1 MAQPPV
7 QDGPIPFF
15 GAAPATGPPSS
26 NRQPPPPQ
34 RPPQH
39 QQQHL
44 QQQQQQQHQHHQQ
57 QQQQQQQR
65 PPMQPQPQR
74 HPQQHPHQMPPHPQ
88 PGSQQT
94 LQRPQPPR
102 QMNQSPFAPAADLFA
117 SPPTSNLIFNQ
128 AQAPPQGYQPQPG
141 PPPPPPAQAQA
152 QAQPVVQAPPQAQA
166 PVQQQQQPPRFP
178 PQQSPVLQKSL
189 QQQQQPALVAQHQPP
204 PPPVKQQQQHVAP
217 PQRPPV
223 QQQQQQQQQQHHQQA
238 PPNQFQ
244 RNPQQQ
250 QFPSAQEQQQQQ
262 EQHQQHQQGFP
273 QVQES
278 APVPAATAVPLAE
291 QSNSPFAPAADLF
304 GNSTLHEATGWAIP
318 STASQ
323 PLANAL
329 APTAPPGNA
338 FAPPH
343 HQQQQQQHQQ
353 QQQPPS
359 AQPFSAVPAP
369 GIGRP
374 PLAPPPLQKQPSLT
388 QVPQAQQA
396 QQAPLAP
403 PPQRQPSLPSPQQQ
417 HQHQHPP
424 VQQQQYH
431 QAPSRQGSIS
441 TQGPPLGPPRH
452 SPIAPGPHG
461 PPPAQHGFDR
471 SAGQLPPIPRTS
483 MATPRQ
489 GPLSGP
495 LSASSTY
502 QGTSPYANHVPPKT
516 PLLTAIQTPLMLPA
530 QTLQSYQSSRTPYMG
545 PVRNQFGSSSQ
556 LLLEPCPYAE
566 CGGENK
572 PHAKFCSECGRSIST
587 ASRSATPSLGHYAEF
602 PGSAAP
608 PMPSLERMNS
618 YHEQQPQH
626 QQQLD
631 QQPQPAETYT
641 GYTQDT
647 ENYQQQQQQ
656 QPDYTQDQQQYG
668 YSEDQQQQQQEQQQ
682 PYDQGY
688 DQTYDQN
695 YGQGYSDAAY
705 YDQNQQVYDPATGQY
720 VDTYAQEDQIVPE
733 PEPEPEEEYID
744 DPLNRINGCPL
755 IAFGFGGKIM
765 TSFPRTVQRFDSATS
780 NMITKKY
787 PGDLQLEHIKDIL
800 QGDKAVSTY
809 PGPLLMDS
817 LVQRKNKRKD
827 VLKMI
832 EDKIKE
838 FEHEPESGLD
848 AHHVLIWRLFKVM
861 FEQDGAL
868 VGGAKVD
875 EAVRSVLL
883 SIPLSVYPAQP
894 SQEPTSPLRTSA
906 SMDVLQDLLRNGD
919 RAGAVRYAMSS
930 SLWAHALV
938 ISSCVNKELWK
949 EAVNGFVNQ
958 ELTSG
963 GGDVQANGRE
973 ALRVLYAL
981 FSGQTQTAITELI
994 PLNLRTPAEVAQD
1007 DAPIGD
1013 DQFVTGASLSLMK
1026 PAEEHTE
1033 GSKVPSTSL
1042 GQWRDTLVMI
1052 LSNRTS
1058 GDQTAISS
1066 LGDLL
1071 LKEGWVEAAH
1081 ICYLLSPQSS
1091 VHSGPDAQLN
1101 RLVLIGA
1108 DANPHGAFPFYKNV
1122 EAFQKTEIYE
1132 FACALRSA
1140 GATGGLPFL
1149 QAYKLIYVWTL
1160 VELGMFSEAGRYLAS
1175 VEAIVKTQTKGSP
1188 YYNIVFLERLKDITE
1203 RLTGSSQLTVADEGW
1218 FTKKVPKPT
1227 IGGIFDALDNKISK
1241 FIAGDNDQPKPVIA
1255 EPTTNAAETGPF
1267 ANAPALPDLSNIPAR
1282 TASRSSNGVRQGPPA
1297 ANTSRRSSGLG
1308 RASLDVPKIDTY
1320 SHLQAAVPHTDAV
1333 QEAIPTFDGTAAQDP
1348 AYDNYAGYDQNAQ
1361 YGAETYPQG
1370 DYSNTGYE
1378 PENQAYTYDST
1389 QTYGETYQAEDGS
1402 AYPQDQAQDQLQ
1414 PDVAGQEYQ
1423 QQSYGGEENLQ
1434 TQSGYEG
1441 QYDAQYNAQYDAS
1454 QYEQPAHEATAG
1466 ETVAALAIQPDVVPA
1481 SADSAQFSTMAVLGS
1496 EKPSVDSHPDV
1507 TAADASA
1514 ESAAPAGE
1522 YDANYGQYP
1531 EGAEGTFDNTAYAG
1545 EYQQDG
1551 YQQGEYQQDAYQQG
1565 EYQQD
1570 AYQQGEYQQDAYQQ
1584 GEYQQDGYQQAEY
1597 QQGDYQQ
1604 GDYQQ
1609 GEYQQGEYQQD
1620 AYQQGEDQVE
1630 QYQQDNAVY
1639 AEQQYSEQQQYDQS
1653 IYQDQSQAPAVEGA
1667 DQGLGAEYSD
1677 LAYQSQGIEEPQ
1689 QVLEASAA
1697 QANPVSEIA
1706 PQAAEQVQEVLADE
1720 PTFEQ
1725 QSSAEDTAPLE
1736 PAVEATAHATNI
1748 EQDGYQQDG
1757 YQQGEYQQDE
1767 YQQGDYQQGDYSQA
1781 DYQQGEYAQD
1791 GYQQG
1796 DYQQGEY
1803 QQADYQQGEY
1813 AQDGYQQADYQQ
1825 GDYQQADYQQGEYQQ
1840 GEYAQDGYQQG
1851 DYQQGDYQQAEY
1863 AQEGYQQE
1871 EQHTGTEAEQTS
1883 TEPGVL
1889 PVTSEYQDQAEF
1901 NASGVYQGHPNG
1913 AEYSTEGEQPQQDY
1927 ASNNNAWWGNGEGAY
1942 SDPNAT
1948 EQQPLPVEGQAP
1960 VEDGSQA
1967 NYEEGQFISFG
1978 AVPTIPSFGQPAVPV
1993 NNTSQHQHAFDDG
2006 DDLGMGNNALKKEKP
2021 AVAAED
2027 GNSANAAGESSQDAN
2042 AAMGDGSDDSKAG
2055 WWPKIALFGGEK
2067 RELTP
2072 KPVKANLG
2080 EESSFY
2086 FDKEQKRWVNKKGGS
2101 ESSSTSEALPPP
2113 PKSGTPAAPAA
2124 AGSGPSPVAGGPPV
2138 MNRGPPSSG
2147 GPVPPAGGPPGPRP
2161 GAGSTARRGAR
2172 AKYVDVLNPQ

>member
-1 MAQPPV
+1 
-7 QDGPIPFF
+7 
-15 GAAPATGPPSS
+15 
-26 NRQPPPPQ
+26 
-34 RPPQH
+34 
-39 QQQHL
+39 
-44 QQQQQQQHQHHQQ
+44 
-57 QQQQQQQR
+57 
-65 PPMQPQPQR
+65 
-74 HPQQHPHQMPPHPQ
+74 
-88 PGSQQT
+88 
-94 LQRPQPPR
+94 
-102 QMNQSPFAPAADLFA
+102 
-117 SPPTSNLIFNQ
+117 
-128 AQAPPQGYQPQPG
+128 
-141 PPPPPPAQAQA
+141 
-152 QAQPVVQAPPQAQA
+152 
-166 PVQQQQQPPRFP
+166 
-178 PQQSPVLQKSL
+178 
-189 QQQQQPALVAQHQPP
+189 
-204 PPPVKQQQQHVAP
+204 
-217 PQRPPV
+217 
-223 QQQQQQQQQQHHQQA
+223 
-238 PPNQFQ
+238 
-244 RNPQQQ
+244 
-250 QFPSAQEQQQQQ
+250 
-262 EQHQQHQQGFP
+262 
-273 QVQES
+273 
-278 APVPAATAVPLAE
+278 
-291 QSNSPFAPAADLF
+291 
-304 GNSTLHEATGWAIP
+304 
-318 STASQ
+318 
-323 PLANAL
+323 
-329 APTAPPGNA
+329 
-338 FAPPH
+338 
-343 HQQQQQQHQQ
+343 
-353 QQQPPS
+353 
-359 AQPFSAVPAP
+359 
-369 GIGRP
+369 
-374 PLAPPPLQKQPSLT
+374 
-388 QVPQAQQA
+388 
-396 QQAPLAP
+396 
-403 PPQRQPSLPSPQQQ
+403 
-417 HQHQHPP
+417 
-424 VQQQQYH
+424 
-431 QAPSRQGSIS
+431 
-441 TQGPPLGPPRH
+441 
-452 SPIAPGPHG
+452 
-461 PPPAQHGFDR
+461 
-471 SAGQLPPIPRTS
+471 
-483 MATPRQ
+483 
-489 GPLSGP
+489 
-495 LSASSTY
+495 
-502 QGTSPYANHVPPKT
+502 
-516 PLLTAIQTPLMLPA
+516 MLPA

-545 PVRNQFGSSSQ
+545 PIRNQFGSSSQ

-602 PGSAAP
+602 PASAAP
-608 PMPSLERMNS
+608 PMPNLERMNS

-631 QQPQPAETYT
+631 QQQPAETFT
-641 GYTQDT
+641 DYTQNN
-647 ENYQQQQQQ
+647 EIYQQQQQ
-656 QPDYTQDQQQYG
+656 QPDYSQDQQHYG
-668 YSEDQQQQQQEQQQ
+668 YTEDQQQQQQQ

-688 DQTYDQN
+688 DQTYNQN
-695 YGQGYSDAAY
+695 YDQGYSDAAY
-705 YDQNQQVYDPATGQY
+705 YDQNQQVYDPTTGQY
-720 VDTYAQEDQIVPE
+720 VDAYPQQDQIVPE

-744 DPLNRINGCPL
+744 DPLNRIYGCPV

-800 QGDKAVSTY
+800 PTDKAVSTY

-817 LVQRKNKRKD
+817 SVQMKNKRKD

-838 FEHEPESGLD
+838 FEHEPESGRD
-848 AHHVLIWRLFKVM
+848 AHQVLIWRLFKVM

-894 SQEPTSPLRTSA
+894 SQEPISPLRTSA

-930 SLWAHALV
+930 NLWAHALV

-994 PLNLRTPAEVAQD
+994 PLNLRAPAEVPQD
-1007 DAPIGD
+1007 DAPIAD

-1026 PAEEHTE
+1026 PAEEHIE
-1033 GSKVPSTSL
+1033 ESKVPSTSL

-1108 DANPHGAFPFYKNV
+1108 DANPHAFPFYKNV

-1188 YYNIVFLERLKDITE
+1188 YYNTVFLERMKDITE
-1203 RLTGSSQLTVADEGW
+1203 RLTGSSQLTVADESW
-1218 FTKKVPKPT
+1218 FAKKVPKPT

-1241 FIAGDNDQPKPVIA
+1241 FIAGDNDQPKPVVA
-1255 EPTTNAAETGPF
+1255 EPTASAAETGPF

-1297 ANTSRRSSGLG
+1297 ANTSRRSSALG

-1320 SHLQAAVPHTDAV
+1320 SHLQAAVPHTEAV
-1333 QEAIPTFDGTAAQDP
+1333 QEAIPTFDGTTAQDP
-1348 AYDNYAGYDQNAQ
+1348 AYENYAEYDQNAQ
-1361 YGAETYPQG
+1361 YSAETYPQG
-1370 DYSNTGYE
+1370 DYSNPGYE
-1378 PENQAYTYDST
+1378 HENQGYAYDST
-1389 QTYGETYQAEDGS
+1389 QTYGQTYQAEDGS
-1402 AYPQDQAQDQLQ
+1402 AYPQEQTQDQLQ
-1414 PDVAGQEYQ
+1414 TDVTGQEYQ
-1423 QQSYGGEENLQ
+1423 QQTYAGEENVQ
-1434 TQSGYEG
+1434 AQSGYDG
-1441 QYDAQYNAQYDAS
+1441 QYDGHYNAQYDAT

-1496 EKPSVDSHPDV
+1496 EKPSVDGHADV
-1507 TAADASA
+1507 AAADPSA

-1522 YDANYGQYP
+1522 YDANYGQYT
-1531 EGAEGTFDNTAYAG
+1531 EGVEGTFDNAAYT
-1545 EYQQDG
+1545 
-1551 YQQGEYQQDAYQQG
+1551 
-1565 EYQQD
+1565 
-1570 AYQQGEYQQDAYQQ
+1570 GEYQQDAYQQ
-1584 GEYQQDGYQQAEY
+1584 GEYQQDGYQQGDYQQGDY

-1609 GEYQQGEYQQD
+1609 GEYQQGDYQQGDYQQGDYQQGDYQQAEYQQEEYQQGEYQQPEYQQAEYQQD
-1620 AYQQGEDQVE
+1620 AYQQGGEQSE
-1630 QYQQDNAVY
+1630 QYQQDDTVY
-1639 AEQQYSEQQQYDQS
+1639 DAQQHPEQQQYDQS
-1653 IYQDQSQAPAVEGA
+1653 VYQDQSQVPDAEGI

-1677 LAYQSQGIEEPQ
+1677 ATYQDQGIEDQ
-1689 QVLEASAA
+1689 QQLLEDSTLE
-1697 QANPVSEIA
+1697 ANPVSEFA
-1706 PQAAEQVQEVLADE
+1706 PDVAEQAQEVLADE
-1720 PTFEQ
+1720 PTLEQ
-1725 QSSAEDTAPLE
+1725 QAAADETAPVA
-1736 PAVEATAHATNI
+1736 PAVESTTLAANV

-1757 YQQGEYQQDE
+1757 YQQGD
-1767 YQQGDYQQGDYSQA
+1767 YQQGDYQQGDYAQS
-1781 DYQQGEYAQD
+1781 DYQQGGYAQD

-1796 DYQQGEY
+1796 DYQQSDYQQGEYQQGDY

-1813 AQDGYQQADYQQ
+1813 AHDGYQQADYQQADYQQ
-1825 GDYQQADYQQGEYQQ
+1825 GDYQQADYQQGTY
-1840 GEYAQDGYQQG
+1840 GQD

-1871 EQHTGTEAEQTS
+1871 EQHTGAEAEQTS

-1889 PVTSEYQDQAEF
+1889 PVSSEYQDQAEL

-1927 ASNNNAWWGNGEGAY
+1927 ANNNNAWWGNGEGAY
-1942 SDPNAT
+1942 SDPNST
-1948 EQQPLPVEGQAP
+1948 EQQSVPADGQAP
-1960 VEDGSQA
+1960 VEDVPQT

-1993 NNTSQHQHAFDDG
+1993 NNTGNQQNAFDDG

-2027 GNSANAAGESSQDAN
+2027 ANSANATGEAGEDAN
-2042 AAMGDGSDDSKAG
+2042 AAMGDGSDESKAG

-2067 RELTP
+2067 RETTP

-2086 FDKEQKRWVNKKGGS
+2086 FDKEQKRWVNKKGGA
-2101 ESSSTSEALPPP
+2101 ESSSAAEVLPPP
-2113 PKSGTPAAPAA
+2113 PRSLSAAPAA
-2124 AGSGPSPVAGGPPV
+2124 AGSGPSPVAGGPPAV
-2138 MNRGPPSSG
+2138 SRGPPSSG
-2147 GPVPPAGGPPGPRP
+2147 GPIPPAGGPPGPRP
-2161 GAGSTARRGAR
+2161 GVGPAVRRGAR

>member
-1 MAQPPV
+1 
-7 QDGPIPFF
+7 
-15 GAAPATGPPSS
+15 
-26 NRQPPPPQ
+26 
-34 RPPQH
+34 
-39 QQQHL
+39 
-44 QQQQQQQHQHHQQ
+44 
-57 QQQQQQQR
+57 
-65 PPMQPQPQR
+65 
-74 HPQQHPHQMPPHPQ
+74 
-88 PGSQQT
+88 
-94 LQRPQPPR
+94 
-102 QMNQSPFAPAADLFA
+102 MNQSPFAPAADLFA

-141 PPPPPPAQAQA
+141 PPPPPPPAQAQAQA
-152 QAQPVVQAPPQAQA
+152 QAQPIVQAPPQAQA

-178 PQQSPVLQKSL
+178 PQQSP
-189 QQQQQPALVAQHQPP
+189 
-204 PPPVKQQQQHVAP
+204 
-217 PQRPPV
+217 
-223 QQQQQQQQQQHHQQA
+223 
-238 PPNQFQ
+238 
-244 RNPQQQ
+244 
-250 QFPSAQEQQQQQ
+250 
-262 EQHQQHQQGFP
+262 
-273 QVQES
+273 
-278 APVPAATAVPLAE
+278 
-291 QSNSPFAPAADLF
+291 
-304 GNSTLHEATGWAIP
+304 
-318 STASQ
+318 
-323 PLANAL
+323 
-329 APTAPPGNA
+329 
-338 FAPPH
+338 
-343 HQQQQQQHQQ
+343 
-353 QQQPPS
+353 
-359 AQPFSAVPAP
+359 
-369 GIGRP
+369 
-374 PLAPPPLQKQPSLT
+374 KQPSLT
-388 QVPQAQQA
+388 QVPQAQQAQQA

-417 HQHQHPP
+417 HQHQQHPP
-424 VQQQQYH
+424 VQQQQYY

-441 TQGPPLGPPRH
+441 TQGPPLGLPRH

-461 PPPAQHGFDR
+461 PSPAQHGFDR

-608 PMPSLERMNS
+608 PMPSLDRMNS

-647 ENYQQQQQQ
+647 ENYQQQQQ

-720 VDTYAQEDQIVPE
+720 VDTYAQQDQIVPE

-817 LVQRKNKRKD
+817 SVQMKNKRKD

-994 PLNLRTPAEVAQD
+994 PLHLRAPAEVAQD
-1007 DAPIGD
+1007 DAPIDD

-1160 VELGMFSEAGRYLAS
+1160 VELGMFSEAGS
-1175 VEAIVKTQTKGSP
+1175 
-1188 YYNIVFLERLKDITE
+1188 
-1203 RLTGSSQLTVADEGW
+1203 EGW

-1241 FIAGDNDQPKPVIA
+1241 FIAGDNDQPKPVVA

-1333 QEAIPTFDGTAAQDP
+1333 QEAVQEAVPTFDGTAAQDP

-1361 YGAETYPQG
+1361 YGAEMYPQG

-1378 PENQAYTYDST
+1378 PENQGYTYDSA

-1414 PDVAGQEYQ
+1414 SDVAGQEYQ
-1423 QQSYGGEENLQ
+1423 QQTYGGEENLQ

-1454 QYEQPAHEATAG
+1454 QYEQPAHETTAG
-1466 ETVAALAIQPDVVPA
+1466 ETVAALAIHPDVVPA

-1496 EKPSVDSHPDV
+1496 EKPSVDGHPDV

-1522 YDANYGQYP
+1522 YDANYGQYA
-1531 EGAEGTFDNTAYAG
+1531 EGAEGTFGNTAYAG

-1570 AYQQGEYQQDAYQQ
+1570 AYQQGEYQQDGYQQ
-1584 GEYQQDGYQQAEY
+1584 GEYQQGEY
-1597 QQGDYQQ
+1597 QPGDYQQ

-1609 GEYQQGEYQQD
+1609 GEYQQGEYQD
-1620 AYQQGEDQVE
+1620 AYQQGEDQAE

-1653 IYQDQSQAPAVEGA
+1653 VYQDQSQAPVVEGA

-1677 LAYQSQGIEEPQ
+1677 LAYQSQSIEEPQ
-1689 QVLEASAA
+1689 QVLEDSTA

-1706 PQAAEQVQEVLADE
+1706 PQTAEQVQEVLADE

-1736 PAVEATAHATNI
+1736 PAVAATAHAANI

-1796 DYQQGEY
+1796 DYQQGDY

-1813 AQDGYQQADYQQ
+1813 AQDGYQQADYQQGDYQQ

-1851 DYQQGDYQQAEY
+1851 DYQQGDYQQGDYQQGEY
-1863 AQEGYQQE
+1863 TPEGYQQE

-1948 EQQPLPVEGQAP
+1948 EQLPLPVEGQAP

-1993 NNTSQHQHAFDDG
+1993 NNTSNQHQHAFDDG

-2027 GNSANAAGESSQDAN
+2027 GNSANAAGEASQDAN
-2042 AAMGDGSDDSKAG
+2042 AAMGDGSDESKAG

-2113 PKSGTPAAPAA
+2113 PKSGTPAASAA
-2124 AGSGPSPVAGGPPV
+2124 ASSGPSPVAGGPPV